1 MLLVLLAHADASVR
15 DAVVH
20 LDVLPVSDRLV
31 FHLEADRATILR
43 ELDGVTEDVDQ
54 HLADTEL
61 VCVHILRR
69 RRGALDDKLDIPPL
83 QEAMGHGQ
91 YGVGDFSDIARH
103 RLVLDLAA
111 LDTADIEHVVDERHE
126 VVRALHDLLEAV
138 PELLLRTHRKRDVRE
153 ADDGIHRGTYI
164 VRHAVQEGRLRHVGS
179 IGLACLRERRLELSL
194 SDHQSGQEQQ
204 EEANDGGRDDHH
216 GACIGLDKFMQCDPI
231 VRERVFR
238 KHGTVQKARG
248 LLDRLIHDG
257 RHPSVI
263 LHRDHH
269 KLLTIR
275 DLRIRQLFHQ
285 WIVLQPIDAGGCNE
299 RHIGLVIENRLQTVL
314 EAVIFSGGEIVRED
328 AHDIIRIE
336 RVVGR
341 SDDRRCFIEA
351 AALIDD
357 DRGQLIDG
365 IGRHCT

>member
-1 MLLVLLAHADASVR
+1 MRLELLAHADAGVR
-15 DAVVH
+15 DTVAH
-20 LDVLPVSDRLV
+20 LDMFPVSDRLALR
-31 FHLEADRATILR
+31 FEADRATILR

-54 HLADTEL
+54 HLPDAEL
-61 VCVHILRR
+61 VCVDILRR

-111 LDTADIEHVVDERHE
+111 LDTADVEHVVDERHE

-138 PELLLRTHRKRDVRE
+138 PELLLRAHRKRDVRE

-164 VRHAVQEGRLRHVGS
+164 VRHTVQEGRLRHVGS
-179 IGLACLRERRLELSL
+179 IGLTCLRERRLELSL
-194 SDHQSGQEQQ
+194 PDHQSRQEQQ
-204 EEANDGGRDDHH
+204 EDANDGGRDDHH
-216 GACIGLDKFMQCDPI
+216 GACIGLDKFMQCDLI
-231 VRERVFR
+231 VRDRVFR

-275 DLRIRQLFHQ
+275 DLRIRQLFHP
-285 WIVLQPIDAGGCNE
+285 WIVLQPVDAGGCND
-299 RHIGLVIENRLQTVL
+299 RRIRLVIENRLQTVL
-314 EAVIFSGGEIVRED
+314 EAVIFSGGAI
-328 AHDIIRIE
+328 A
-336 RVVGR
+336 
-341 SDDRRCFIEA
+341 
-351 AALIDD
+351 
-357 DRGQLIDG
+357 
-365 IGRHCT
+365 